1 MRAKFS
7 LLLFCVLIQ
16 SCNSQQ
22 QQPTKEQKQI
32 LETAKTNFVF
42 VEGGTFIMGN
52 NNYHYT
58 TLEHQVTLD
67 SYSISKYETTLKEFD
82 LYTELNNLELVYPN
96 YRNQED
102 MGPDYGAIGMNW

>member
-1 MRAKFS
+1 
-7 LLLFCVLIQ
+7 
-16 SCNSQQ
+16 
-22 QQPTKEQKQI
+22 
-32 LETAKTNFVF
+32 VF
-42 VEGGTFIMGN
+42 VEGGTFTMGKN
-52 NNYHYT
+52 GVSIAR
-58 TLEHQVTLD
+58 EHQVTLD